1 MLKFKESNWMKKY
14 IDFNTEERTD
24 AANSFEKKKLKVD
37 DQ

>member
-1 MLKFKESNWMKKY
+1 MKKY

-24 AANSFEKKKLKVD
+24 AANIFEKKILKVD